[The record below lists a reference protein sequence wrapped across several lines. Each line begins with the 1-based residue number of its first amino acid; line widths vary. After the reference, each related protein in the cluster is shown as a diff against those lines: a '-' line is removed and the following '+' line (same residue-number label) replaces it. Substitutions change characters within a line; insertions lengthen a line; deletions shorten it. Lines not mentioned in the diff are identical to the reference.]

1 MTGRI
6 LIHDSVAVNRIVLRC
21 KLAAACYDVKTVETR
36 DEVFPALRGQ
46 ATDLLVLDCDDD
58 PQATLAICRQVTERR
73 EGAAPAVLMTA
84 SAPTAKFQV
93 DAVKAGAVVVLPK
106 PVDSALL
113 LASLRRCQRHMRAHA
128 EALHQARGLHDLG
141 MSETGDTFLG
151 GHHIKILAKQPGCAE
166 SWAEKLRPLLRGHRI
181 TTDHPDRALLAMPQ
195 DESPAVIVL
204 SANDLQQG
212 DSLSLLSDLRSR
224 TAARDGR
231 MVVVTDDRSGQFH
244 TAAMALDLGADDVLL
259 NGFDARNLAAR
270 IEAQMTQKH
279 RIDQLRDFVQTG
291 LRLAARDPLTG
302 LYNRRFAFPRLE
314 RLCIAALENR
324 TPLSLLAMDMDRFKD
339 INDTFGHSAGDA
351 VLVEVAHRLT
361 EAIRP
366 QDLLIRSGGEEF
378 ILALPGTD
386 RAGAHQLADRIGDLI
401 RRTPVTAPSA
411 SAAPIRVTISTGV
424 AELSDDAVTALNP
437 MNVVLAQAD
446 KALYSAKAD
455 GRDKVVAASGFA
467 A

>member
-21 KLAAACYDVKTVETR
+21 KLAAACYDVQTVETR
-36 DEVFPALRGQ
+36 DAVFPALRGQ
-46 ATDLLVLDCDDD
+46 SIDLLLLDSDDD
-58 PQATLAICRQVTERR
+58 PAATLAICREVTKRR

-84 SAPTAKFQV
+84 SAPCPEFQV

-141 MSETGDTFLG
+141 MSETGGAFLAA
-151 GHHIKILAKQPGCAE
+151 HHIQILAKRPGRAE

-181 TTDHPDRALLAMPQ
+181 TADHPDKALLAIPQ
-195 DESPAVIVL
+195 GESPAVIVL
-204 SANDLQQG
+204 AAEDLRQG
-212 DSLSLLSDLRSR
+212 ESLSLLSDLRSR
-224 TAARDGR
+224 TVARDGR
-231 MVVVTDDRSGQFH
+231 VVVVTDDSNGQFG

-259 NGFDARNLAAR
+259 NGFDAHNLAVR
-270 IEAQMTQKH
+270 IQAQMTQKQ

-314 RLCIAALENR
+314 RLCIAALESR
-324 TPLSLLAMDMDRFKD
+324 TPLSILAMDMDRFKD

-386 RAGAHQLADRIGDLI
+386 RAGAHQLADRIGELI
-401 RRTPVTAPSA
+401 RRTPVTVPSA

-424 AELSDDAVTALNP
+424 AELTEDAVTAMNP
-437 MNVVLAQAD
+437 MDVVLAQAD

-455 GRDKVVAASGFA
+455 GRDTVVAATGYA